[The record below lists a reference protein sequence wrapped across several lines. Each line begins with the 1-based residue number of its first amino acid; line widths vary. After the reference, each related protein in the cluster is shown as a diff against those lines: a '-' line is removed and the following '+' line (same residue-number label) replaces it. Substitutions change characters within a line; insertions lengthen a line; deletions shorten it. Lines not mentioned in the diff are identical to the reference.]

1 MEEMETI
8 EVVMGRSPAKY
19 AVVETLPN
27 EHRIL
32 CLTDDEVEAS
42 EIALELR
49 RRGIRAIAHRT
60 PMAQRASAPR

>member
-1 MEEMETI
+1 MEQMEPI
-8 EVVMGRSPAKY
+8 ELVMGSSQARF

-32 CLTDDEVEAS
+32 CLTDDEAEAS

-49 RRGIRAIAHRT
+49 RRGIRAVAHRT
-60 PMAQRASAPR
+60 RAMG